1 MLGVEMI
8 VELEVVWVIVVV
20 AIVVVVVVVGVH
32 CHCYWCYCLS
42 CGCLGMAEKL
52 GALCSL
58 LLLFFIFSPLHVVCS
73 LPSLPCI
80 DLLFKSILIKE
91 CKNAKT

>member
-1 MLGVEMI
+1 M
-8 VELEVVWVIVVV
+8 ELEVVWVVVTV
-20 AIVVVVVVVGVH
+20 AVVVVLVGVH
-32 CHCYWCYCLS
+32 CHCNWCYYLS
-42 CGCLGMAEKL
+42 YGYLGMAKKL

-58 LLLFFIFSPLHVVCS
+58 LLLFFFFSPLHVVCS

-91 CKNAKT
+91 CKKAKT